1 MTRHLFL
8 FVILAAL
15 LVMWYVAAAGGGFP
29 LDDSWIHQ
37 TFGRNLALHGEWAF
51 LPGQP
56 VAASTSPLYTV
67 LLSIG
72 YRLGMPYQIWTHGL
86 GVIALASTALI
97 GAAWAKKVLPDY
109 AFAPWI
115 VGFSLLT
122 TWHHVWAAAAGMETL
137 LFGALV
143 LALVVWPWWDGPSSL
158 RRRFAWGAAFGVL
171 SALTVLAR
179 PEGITIVVW
188 VGLILL
194 FREIVITAFQAHT
207 PGDGRLALP
216 LPLQWLLAVG
226 IAFFI
231 VIAPYLWLNLQ
242 LTGGLLPNTAAAKF
256 QQHAVLQALPFTERM
271 GRLFVAIIAG
281 GQVALVPGIVIYVGW
296 RLRAWYAKPSQLL
309 IIWELACWMLPLV
322 WAVGLIVLYAWRLPA
337 DYQHGRYVLPA
348 LPALVLMGSAGLCVA
363 LGFISDAQ
371 KSMGFTGL
379 LRRVV
384 VRAWAMTFVLL
395 YAYYLVAGREIYR
408 VDVAIIDGE
417 MVTAAH
423 WIRDNLP
430 PDDLLAIHDIG
441 AVGYFASRPM
451 LDIAGLITPDVVPL
465 IGQPDALWAFMQ
477 DRGAKYL
484 LAFPDQIPGGR
495 VDDPRLCPVYST
507 NAAVT
512 QQVGHANMQVYR
524 LAWDERCE

>member
-1 MTRHLFL
+1 MTRYVFL
-8 FVILAAL
+8 FMILAAL
-15 LVMWYVAAAGGGFP
+15 LVLWYVAAAGGGFP

-72 YRLGMPYQIWTHGL
+72 YRLGVPYQIWTHGF
-86 GVIALASTALI
+86 GMIALASMALI
-97 GAAWAKKVLPDY
+97 GAAWAKRVLPDY

-137 LFGALV
+137 MFGALV
-143 LALVVWPWWDGPSSL
+143 LALVVWPWWEGPSSNRGRL
-158 RRRFAWGAAFGVL
+158 MWGAAFGVL
-171 SALTVLAR
+171 AALTVLAR

-194 FREIVITAFQAHT
+194 FREIVIAAVQAQST
-207 PGDGRLALP
+207 ERGGCAL
-216 LPLQWLLAVG
+216 LLQWLLAVG
-226 IAFFI
+226 LAFLI
-231 VIAPYLWLNLQ
+231 VIGPYLWLNLQ

-256 QQHAVLQALPFTERM
+256 QQHEVLQALPFIERTW
-271 GRLFVAIIAG
+271 RLFVAIIAG
-281 GQVALVPGIVIYVGW
+281 GQVALMPGIVMYVGW
-296 RLRAWYAKPSQLL
+296 RLRAWSAKPSQIL

-348 LPALVLMGSAGLCVA
+348 LPALVMMGSAGLCIA
-363 LGFISDAQ
+363 LRFIADPL
-371 KSMGFTGL
+371 KPITMVW
-379 LRRVV
+379 RMHRVV
-384 VRAWAMTFVLL
+384 VRAWAITILLL

-441 AVGYFASRPM
+441 AVGYFAARPM
-451 LDIAGLITPDVVPL
+451 LDIAGLITPQVVPL

-477 DRGAKYL
+477 DRGTMYL
-484 LAFPDQIPGGR
+484 LAFPNQIPGGR
-495 VDDPRLCPVYST
+495 VDDPRLCAVYST

-524 LAWDERCE
+524 LAWDGKCE